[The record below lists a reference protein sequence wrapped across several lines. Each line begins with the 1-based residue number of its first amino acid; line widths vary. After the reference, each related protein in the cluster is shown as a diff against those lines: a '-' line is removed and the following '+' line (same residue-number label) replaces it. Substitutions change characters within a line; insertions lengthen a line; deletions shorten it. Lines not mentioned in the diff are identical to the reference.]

1 MQTIIDFI
9 KMLLRTIVTLLVE
22 IGFMDTDTA
31 ESILS

>member
-22 IGFMDTDTA
+22 IGFMDKDTA
-31 ESILS
+31 ESFLS